1 MPNNALY
8 AQELCDQA
16 RSLILEGES
25 ARAEKI
31 LRQALGT
38 DMTCFRAY
46 QYLAYL
52 MEERGEYGEAT
63 RLHYFMRFVKL
74 GLALYPFMRSEIF
87 DPSSE
92 FAEIVLDEGFA
103 EKISL
108 RNRESRLK

>member
-1 MPNNALY
+1 MPNNASY
-8 AQELCDQA
+8 ALQLCDQA
-16 RSLILEGES
+16 RSRILDGDLAGAES
-25 ARAEKI
+25 L

-52 MEERGEYGEAT
+52 LEERGDYGEAT

-74 GLALYPFMRSEIF
+74 GLALYPFMQSEIF
-87 DPSSE
+87 DPNSE

-103 EKISL
+103 DKISF
-108 RNRESRLK
+108 RTREIRLK